1 MAQFIERAEHQGCVY
16 IGDARLEKSFITWLD
31 DSIVD
36 NIKVLSNNDYKQ
48 RSNTTILFTIH
59 NSAWPY

>member
-1 MAQFIERAEHQGCVY
+1 MILFMWLNSIERAEHQGCVY

-36 NIKVLSNNDYKQ
+36 NIKVPL
-48 RSNTTILFTIH
+48 
-59 NSAWPY
+59 